1 MRQNRVS
8 HLMNSGSNN
17 IPHMGQIDGD
27 GCLDFDLP

>member
-8 HLMNSGSNN
+8 HLMKSRSNN

-27 GCLDFDLP
+27 GLFKL